1 MIFPAIDLRNGQ
13 SVRLYQGD
21 YNKETVINSD
31 PISQAQQI
39 QAAGLTHLHLVDLD
53 GAKSGKPINL
63 DIITALRQNTQLF
76 IELGGGIRS
85 LAQIKQYLSLGINRV
100 IIGSAALTHPE
111 LVTEAV
117 AQFGAESIV
126 VGVDGRQEQVATDG
140 WLTASSTTFS
150 EIIQAMQAVGVI
162 NFIVTDIERDGTL
175 SGPNI
180 ALLSRLQ
187 QKFPETNIIASGGIS
202 TITDIEDLQTAGI
215 KDIIVGRA
223 LYDGN
228 VTLPALKEVMK

>member
-13 SVRLYQGD
+13 SVRLYQGN
-21 YNKETVINSD
+21 YNKETVINSN
-31 PISQAQQI
+31 PITQAQQI

-53 GAKSGKPINL
+53 GAKSGRPINL
-63 DIITALRQNTQLF
+63 DIITALRQNTTLF

-85 LAQIKQYLSLGINRV
+85 LAQIQQYLSLGINRV

-117 AQFGAESIV
+117 ARFGAESIA

-202 TITDIEDLQTAGI
+202 TIKDIEDLQTAGI

-223 LYDGN
+223 LYDGD

>member
-21 YNKETVINSD
+21 YNQETVINSD
-31 PISQAQQI
+31 PIAQAQQI

-117 AQFGAESIV
+117 ARFGAESIA

-140 WLTASSTTFS
+140 WLTASSMTFS

-187 QKFPETNIIASGGIS
+187 QQFPETNIIASGGIS
-202 TITDIEDLQTAGI
+202 TIKDIEDLQTAGI

>member
-21 YNKETVINSD
+21 YNQETVINSD
-31 PISQAQQI
+31 PITQAQQI
-39 QAAGLTHLHLVDLD
+39 QATGLTHLHLVDLD
-53 GAKSGKPINL
+53 GAKSGRPINL
-63 DIITALRQNTQLF
+63 DIITALRQNTTLF

-85 LAQIKQYLSLGINRV
+85 LAQIQQYLSLGINRV

-117 AQFGAESIV
+117 ARFGAESIA

-150 EIIQAMQAVGVI
+150 EIIQAMQAVGVM

-175 SGPNI
+175 GGPNI

-202 TITDIEDLQTAGI
+202 TIKDIEDLQTAGI

>member
-85 LAQIKQYLSLGINRV
+85 LAQIKQYLSLGINRA
-100 IIGSAALTHPE
+100 IIGSAALTHSE

-228 VTLPALKEVMK
+228 VTLSALKEVMK

>member
-13 SVRLYQGD
+13 SVRLYQGN
-21 YNKETVINSD
+21 YNQETVINSN
-31 PISQAQQI
+31 PITQAQQI

-53 GAKSGKPINL
+53 GAKSGRPINL
-63 DIITALRQNTQLF
+63 DIITALRQNTTLF

-85 LAQIKQYLSLGINRV
+85 LAQIQQYLSLGINRV

-117 AQFGAESIV
+117 ARFGAESIA

-150 EIIQAMQAVGVI
+150 EIIQAMQAVGVM

-202 TITDIEDLQTAGI
+202 TIKDIEDLQTAGI

-223 LYDGN
+223 LYDGD

>member
-21 YNKETVINSD
+21 YNQETVINSD
-31 PISQAQQI
+31 PITQAQQI
-39 QAAGLTHLHLVDLD
+39 QATGLTHLHLVDLD
-53 GAKSGKPINL
+53 GAKSGRPINL
-63 DIITALRQNTQLF
+63 DIITALRQNTTLF

-85 LAQIKQYLSLGINRV
+85 LAQIQQYLSLGINRV

-117 AQFGAESIV
+117 ARFGAESIA

-187 QKFPETNIIASGGIS
+187 QQFPETNIIASGGIS
-202 TITDIEDLQTAGI
+202 TIKDIEDLQTAGI

>member
-13 SVRLYQGD
+13 SVRLYQGN
-21 YNKETVINSD
+21 YNKETVINSN
-31 PISQAQQI
+31 PITQAQQI

-53 GAKSGKPINL
+53 GAKSGRPINL
-63 DIITALRQNTQLF
+63 DIITALRQNTTLF

-85 LAQIKQYLSLGINRV
+85 LAQIQQYLSLGINRV

-202 TITDIEDLQTAGI
+202 TIKDIEDLQTAGI

-223 LYDGN
+223 LYDGD

>member
-13 SVRLYQGD
+13 SVRLYQGN

-228 VTLPALKEVMK
+228 VTLSALKEVMK

>member
-31 PISQAQQI
+31 PISQAQRI

-228 VTLPALKEVMK
+228 VTLSALKEVMK

>member
-21 YNKETVINSD
+21 YNQETVINSD
-31 PISQAQQI
+31 PIIQAQQI
-39 QAAGLTHLHLVDLD
+39 QATGLTHLHLVDLD
-53 GAKSGKPINL
+53 GAKSGRPINL
-63 DIITALRQNTQLF
+63 DIITALRQNTTLF

-85 LAQIKQYLSLGINRV
+85 LAQIQQYLSLGINRV

-117 AQFGAESIV
+117 ARFGAESIA

-150 EIIQAMQAVGVI
+150 EIIQAMQAVGVM

-175 SGPNI
+175 GGPNI

-187 QKFPETNIIASGGIS
+187 QQFPETNIIASGGIS
-202 TITDIEDLQTAGI
+202 TIKDIEDLQTAGI

>member
-21 YNKETVINSD
+21 YNQETVINSD
-31 PISQAQQI
+31 PITQAQQI
-39 QAAGLTHLHLVDLD
+39 QATGLTHLHLVDLD
-53 GAKSGKPINL
+53 GAKSGRPINL
-63 DIITALRQNTQLF
+63 DIITALRQNTTLF

-85 LAQIKQYLSLGINRV
+85 LAQIQQYLSLGINRV

-117 AQFGAESIV
+117 ARFGAESIA

-140 WLTASSTTFS
+140 WLAASSTTFS
-150 EIIQAMQAVGVI
+150 EIIQAMQAVGVM

-175 SGPNI
+175 GGPNI

-202 TITDIEDLQTAGI
+202 TIKDIEDLQTAGI

>member
-126 VGVDGRQEQVATDG
+126 VGVDGRQEHVATDG

-228 VTLPALKEVMK
+228 VTLSALKEVMK

>member
-31 PISQAQQI
+31 PIAQAQQI

-53 GAKSGKPINL
+53 GAKSGRPINL
-63 DIITALRQNTQLF
+63 DIITALRQNTTLF

-85 LAQIKQYLSLGINRV
+85 LAQIQQYLSLGINRV

-117 AQFGAESIV
+117 ARFGAESIV

-150 EIIQAMQAVGVI
+150 EIIQAMQAVGVM

-175 SGPNI
+175 GGPNI

-187 QKFPETNIIASGGIS
+187 QQFPETNIIASGGIS
-202 TITDIEDLQTAGI
+202 TIKDIEDLQTAGI

>member
-21 YNKETVINSD
+21 YNQETVINSD
-31 PISQAQQI
+31 PITQAQQI
-39 QAAGLTHLHLVDLD
+39 QATGLTHLHLVDLD
-53 GAKSGKPINL
+53 GAKSGRPINL
-63 DIITALRQNTQLF
+63 DIITALRQNTTLF
-76 IELGGGIRS
+76 IEVGGGIRS
-85 LAQIKQYLSLGINRV
+85 LAQIQQYLSLGINRV

-117 AQFGAESIV
+117 ARFGAESIA

-150 EIIQAMQAVGVI
+150 EIIQAMQAVGVM

-175 SGPNI
+175 GGPNI

-202 TITDIEDLQTAGI
+202 TIKDIEDLQTAGI

>member
-1 MIFPAIDLRNGQ
+1 
-13 SVRLYQGD
+13 
-21 YNKETVINSD
+21 
-31 PISQAQQI
+31 
-39 QAAGLTHLHLVDLD
+39 
-53 GAKSGKPINL
+53 
-63 DIITALRQNTQLF
+63 
-76 IELGGGIRS
+76 
-85 LAQIKQYLSLGINRV
+85 
-100 IIGSAALTHPE
+100 
-111 LVTEAV
+111 
-117 AQFGAESIV
+117 
-126 VGVDGRQEQVATDG
+126 
-140 WLTASSTTFS
+140 
-150 EIIQAMQAVGVI
+150 MQAVGVI

>member
-13 SVRLYQGD
+13 SVRLYQGN
-21 YNKETVINSD
+21 YNKETVINSN
-31 PISQAQQI
+31 PITQAQQI

-53 GAKSGKPINL
+53 GAKSGRPINL
-63 DIITALRQNTQLF
+63 DIITALRQNTTLF

-85 LAQIKQYLSLGINRV
+85 LAQIQQYLSLGINRV

-117 AQFGAESIV
+117 ARFGAESIA

-187 QKFPETNIIASGGIS
+187 QQFPETNIIASGGIS
-202 TITDIEDLQTAGI
+202 TIKDIEDLQTAGI

>member
-13 SVRLYQGD
+13 SVRLYQGN
-21 YNKETVINSD
+21 YNKETVINSN
-31 PISQAQQI
+31 PITQAQQI

-53 GAKSGKPINL
+53 GAKSGRPINL
-63 DIITALRQNTQLF
+63 DIITALRQNTTLF

-85 LAQIKQYLSLGINRV
+85 LAQIQQYLSLGINRV

-117 AQFGAESIV
+117 ARFGAESIA

-150 EIIQAMQAVGVI
+150 EIIQAMQAVGVM

-202 TITDIEDLQTAGI
+202 TIKDIEDLQTAGI

>member
-13 SVRLYQGD
+13 SVRLYQGN
-21 YNKETVINSD
+21 YNKETVINSN
-31 PISQAQQI
+31 PITQAQQI

-53 GAKSGKPINL
+53 GAKSGRPINL
-63 DIITALRQNTQLF
+63 DIITALRQNTTLF

-85 LAQIKQYLSLGINRV
+85 LAQIQQYLSLGINRV

-117 AQFGAESIV
+117 ARFGAESIA

-202 TITDIEDLQTAGI
+202 TIKDIEDLQTAGI

-228 VTLPALKEVMK
+228 VALPALKEVMK

>member
-13 SVRLYQGD
+13 SVRLYQGN
-21 YNKETVINSD
+21 YNKETVINSNA
-31 PISQAQQI
+31 ITQAQQI

-53 GAKSGKPINL
+53 GAKSGRPINL
-63 DIITALRQNTQLF
+63 DIITALRQNTTLF

-85 LAQIKQYLSLGINRV
+85 LAQIQQYLSLGINRV

-117 AQFGAESIV
+117 ARFGAESIA

-202 TITDIEDLQTAGI
+202 TIKDIEDLQTAGI

-228 VTLPALKEVMK
+228 VALPALKEVMK

>member
-1 MIFPAIDLRNGQ
+1 MIFPAIELRNGQ

-228 VTLPALKEVMK
+228 VTLSALKEVMK

>member
-13 SVRLYQGD
+13 SVRLYQGN
-21 YNKETVINSD
+21 YNKETVINSN
-31 PISQAQQI
+31 PITQAQQI

-53 GAKSGKPINL
+53 GAKSGRPINL
-63 DIITALRQNTQLF
+63 DIITALRQNTTLF

-85 LAQIKQYLSLGINRV
+85 LAQIQQYLSLGINRV

-117 AQFGAESIV
+117 ARFGAESIA

-150 EIIQAMQAVGVI
+150 EIIQAMQAVGVM

-187 QKFPETNIIASGGIS
+187 QQFPETNIIASGGIS
-202 TITDIEDLQTAGI
+202 TIKDIEDLQTAGI

>member
-31 PISQAQQI
+31 PIAQAQQI

-228 VTLPALKEVMK
+228 VTLSALKEVMK

>member
-1 MIFPAIDLRNGQ
+1 
-13 SVRLYQGD
+13 VRLYQGD
-21 YNKETVINSD
+21 YNQETVINSD
-31 PISQAQQI
+31 PITQAQQI
-39 QAAGLTHLHLVDLD
+39 QATGLTHLHLVDLD
-53 GAKSGKPINL
+53 GAKSGRPINL
-63 DIITALRQNTQLF
+63 DIITALRQNTTLF

-85 LAQIKQYLSLGINRV
+85 LAQIQQYLSLGINRV

-117 AQFGAESIV
+117 ARFGAESIA

-150 EIIQAMQAVGVI
+150 EIIQAMQAVGVM

-175 SGPNI
+175 GGPNI

-187 QKFPETNIIASGGIS
+187 QQFPETNIIASGGIS
-202 TITDIEDLQTAGI
+202 TIKDIEDLQTAGI

>member
-100 IIGSAALTHPE
+100 IIGSAALTHSE

-162 NFIVTDIERDGTL
+162 NFIVADIERDGTL

-228 VTLPALKEVMK
+228 VTLSALKEVMK

>member
-21 YNKETVINSD
+21 YNQETVINSD
-31 PISQAQQI
+31 PITQAQQI
-39 QAAGLTHLHLVDLD
+39 QATGLTHLHLVDLD
-53 GAKSGKPINL
+53 GAKSGRPINL
-63 DIITALRQNTQLF
+63 DIITALRQNTTLF

-85 LAQIKQYLSLGINRV
+85 LAQIQQYLSLGINRV

-117 AQFGAESIV
+117 ARFGAESIA

-150 EIIQAMQAVGVI
+150 EIIQAMQTVGVM

-175 SGPNI
+175 GGPNI

-187 QKFPETNIIASGGIS
+187 QQFPETNIIASGGIS
-202 TITDIEDLQTAGI
+202 TIKDIEDLQTAGI

>member
-21 YNKETVINSD
+21 YNQETVINSD
-31 PISQAQQI
+31 PITQAQQI
-39 QAAGLTHLHLVDLD
+39 QATGLTHLHLVDLD

-63 DIITALRQNTQLF
+63 DIITALRQNTTLF

-85 LAQIKQYLSLGINRV
+85 LAQIQQYLSLGINRV

-117 AQFGAESIV
+117 ARFGAESIA

-150 EIIQAMQAVGVI
+150 EIIQAMQAVGVM

-175 SGPNI
+175 GGPNI

-202 TITDIEDLQTAGI
+202 TIKDIEDLQTAGI

>member
-13 SVRLYQGD
+13 SVRLYQGN

-31 PISQAQQI
+31 PIKQAQQI

-53 GAKSGKPINL
+53 GAKSGRPINL
-63 DIITALRQNTQLF
+63 DIITSLRQNTTLF

-85 LAQIKQYLSLGINRV
+85 LAQIQQYLSLGINRV

-202 TITDIEDLQTAGI
+202 TIKDIEDLQTAGI

>member
-21 YNKETVINSD
+21 YNQETVINSD
-31 PISQAQQI
+31 PITQAQQI
-39 QAAGLTHLHLVDLD
+39 QATGLTHLHLVDLD
-53 GAKSGKPINL
+53 GAKSGRPINL
-63 DIITALRQNTQLF
+63 DIITALRQNTTLF

-85 LAQIKQYLSLGINRV
+85 LAQIQQYLSLGINRV

-117 AQFGAESIV
+117 ARFGAESIA

-150 EIIQAMQAVGVI
+150 EIIQAMQTVGVM

-175 SGPNI
+175 GGPNI

-202 TITDIEDLQTAGI
+202 TIKDIEDLQTAGI

>member
-63 DIITALRQNTQLF
+63 DIITALRRNTQLF

-228 VTLPALKEVMK
+228 VTLSALKEVMK

>member
-100 IIGSAALTHPE
+100 IIGSAALTHSE

-228 VTLPALKEVMK
+228 VTLSALKEVMK

>member
-13 SVRLYQGD
+13 SVRLYQGN
-21 YNKETVINSD
+21 YNKETVINSN
-31 PISQAQQI
+31 PITQAQQI
-39 QAAGLTHLHLVDLD
+39 QATGLTHLHLVDLD
-53 GAKSGKPINL
+53 GAKSGRPINL
-63 DIITALRQNTQLF
+63 DIITALRQNTTLF

-85 LAQIKQYLSLGINRV
+85 LAQIQQYLSLGINRV

-117 AQFGAESIV
+117 ARFGAESIA

-202 TITDIEDLQTAGI
+202 TIKDIEDLQTAGI

-228 VTLPALKEVMK
+228 VALPALKEVMK

>member
-85 LAQIKQYLSLGINRV
+85 LAQIKQYLSLGINRA
-100 IIGSAALTHPE
+100 IIGSAALTHSE

-187 QKFPETNIIASGGIS
+187 QKFPETN
-202 TITDIEDLQTAGI
+202 
-215 KDIIVGRA
+215 
-223 LYDGN
+223 
-228 VTLPALKEVMK
+228 

>member
-21 YNKETVINSD
+21 YNQETVINSD
-31 PISQAQQI
+31 PITQAQQI
-39 QAAGLTHLHLVDLD
+39 QATGLTHLHLVDLD
-53 GAKSGKPINL
+53 GAKSGRPINL
-63 DIITALRQNTQLF
+63 DIITALRQNTTLF

-85 LAQIKQYLSLGINRV
+85 LAQIQQYLSLGINRV

-117 AQFGAESIV
+117 ARFGAESIA

-150 EIIQAMQAVGVI
+150 EIIQAMQAVGVM

-175 SGPNI
+175 GGPNI

-187 QKFPETNIIASGGIS
+187 QQFPETNIIASGGIS
-202 TITDIEDLQTAGI
+202 TIKDIEDLQTAGI

>member
-228 VTLPALKEVMK
+228 VTLSALKEVMK

>member
-13 SVRLYQGD
+13 SVRLYQGN
-21 YNKETVINSD
+21 YNKETVINSN
-31 PISQAQQI
+31 PITQAQQI

-53 GAKSGKPINL
+53 GAKSGRPINL
-63 DIITALRQNTQLF
+63 DIITALRQNTTLF

-85 LAQIKQYLSLGINRV
+85 LAQIQQYLSLGINRV

-117 AQFGAESIV
+117 ARFGAESIA

-202 TITDIEDLQTAGI
+202 TIKDIEDLQTAGI

>member
-53 GAKSGKPINL
+53 GAKSGKSINL

>member
-13 SVRLYQGD
+13 SVRLYQGN
-21 YNKETVINSD
+21 YNKETVINSN
-31 PISQAQQI
+31 PITQAQQI
-39 QAAGLTHLHLVDLD
+39 QAAGLMHLHLVDLD
-53 GAKSGKPINL
+53 GAKSGRPINL
-63 DIITALRQNTQLF
+63 DIITALRQNTTLF

-85 LAQIKQYLSLGINRV
+85 LAQIQQYLSLGINRV

-117 AQFGAESIV
+117 ARFGAESMA

-150 EIIQAMQAVGVI
+150 EIIQAMQAVGVM

-175 SGPNI
+175 GGPNI

-187 QKFPETNIIASGGIS
+187 QQFPETNIIASGGIS
-202 TITDIEDLQTAGI
+202 TIKDIEDLQTAGI

>member
-21 YNKETVINSD
+21 YNQETVINSD
-31 PISQAQQI
+31 PITQAQQI
-39 QAAGLTHLHLVDLD
+39 QATGVTHLHLVDLD
-53 GAKSGKPINL
+53 GAKSGRPINL
-63 DIITALRQNTQLF
+63 DIITALRQNTTLF

-85 LAQIKQYLSLGINRV
+85 LAQIQQYLSLGINRV

-117 AQFGAESIV
+117 ARFGAESIA

-150 EIIQAMQAVGVI
+150 EIIQAMQTVGVM

-175 SGPNI
+175 GGPNI

-187 QKFPETNIIASGGIS
+187 QQFPETNIIASGGIS
-202 TITDIEDLQTAGI
+202 TIKDIEDLQTAGI

>member
-175 SGPNI
+175 SGPSI

-228 VTLPALKEVMK
+228 VTLSALKEVMK